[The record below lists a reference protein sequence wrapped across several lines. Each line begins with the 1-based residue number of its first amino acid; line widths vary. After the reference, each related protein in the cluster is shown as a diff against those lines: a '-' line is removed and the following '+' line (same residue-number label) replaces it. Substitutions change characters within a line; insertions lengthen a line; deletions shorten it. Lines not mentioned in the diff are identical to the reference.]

1 MKIINACLFQRL
13 LEIPSMNK
21 PIAIVWFRQDLRLS
35 DNPALHEAVK
45 SGAAIIPVY
54 VLDDETPGYFKMG
67 AASRVWLYHS
77 LKSLDGDLAGNL
89 VFLKGDAEKI
99 IPAFAKETNAAC
111 VYWNRCYEPWNIK
124 RDKIIKDTLSDWNI
138 EARSFNGFLLW
149 EPWEVTKPDGL
160 PYKVFTPFYT
170 KGCLNAPPPRKP
182 IPKPRGYN
190 FASITKKL
198 FLDDLNLIPSNPR
211 WDRKMIGY
219 WDIGESGAIKALSKF
234 LGLPV
239 NDYKTARDYP
249 AKDATSHLSPHLHFG
264 EISPN
269 QIWYAANDKAE
280 GTGKETFLK
289 ELGWREFSYALLF
302 HFPTLPTHNFQSRF
316 DAFPWDKNPVALQ
329 AWQTGQ
335 TGYPIVD
342 AAMRELWETG
352 YMHNRTRMIVA
363 SFLVKHLLLDWREGA
378 AWFWD
383 TLFDA
388 DLANNSASW
397 QWVAGS
403 GADAAPY
410 FRIFNPVLQGEKFDT
425 DGKYLRRWVP
435 ELKKMPDKYIHHP
448 WDAPKDIL
456 SDAGVILGTTYPN
469 PIVNHANARQRA
481 LDAFGKTK

>member
-1 MKIINACLFQRL
+1 MNA
-13 LEIPSMNK
+13 PT
-21 PIAIVWFRQDLRLS
+21 AIVWFRQDLRLS
-35 DNPALHEAVK
+35 DNPALHEAAK
-45 SGAAIIPVY
+45 SGARVIPVY
-54 VLDDETPGYFKMG
+54 VLDDETAGEFKQG
-67 AASRVWLYHS
+67 GASRLWLHHS
-77 LKSLDGDLAGNL
+77 LKSLDGDLQGNL
-89 VFLKGDAEKI
+89 IFLKGNAAEL
-99 IPAFAKETNAAC
+99 IPAFAKEVSADC
-111 VYWNRCYEPWNIK
+111 VYWNRCYEPWRTK
-124 RDKIIKDTLSDWNI
+124 RDKHIKDTLSYLDI
-138 EARSFNGFLLW
+138 EARSFNGSLLW

-160 PYKVFTPFYT
+160 PYKVFTPFYSR
-170 KGCLNAPPPRKP
+170 GCQNAPEPRKP
-182 IPKPRGYN
+182 LPKPRGLS
-190 FASITKKL
+190 FAPAIKKL
-198 FLDDLNLIPSNPR
+198 SLDDLNLLPSKPR

-234 LGLPV
+234 IGAAV
-239 NDYKTARDYP
+239 EEYKTARDYP

-269 QIWYAANDKAE
+269 QIWHAANQKAE
-280 GTGKETFLK
+280 GEGLETFLK
-289 ELGWREFSYALLF
+289 ELGWREFSYSLLYN
-302 HFPTLPTHNFQSRF
+302 FPTLPTHNFQSRF
-316 DAFPWDKNPVALQ
+316 DAFPWDKNPGALL

-352 YMHNRTRMIVA
+352 YMHNRARMVVG

-383 TLFDA
+383 CLFDA

-410 FRIFNPVLQGEKFDT
+410 FRIFNPVTQGEKFDAN
-425 DGKYLRRWVP
+425 GKYIRRWVP

-448 WDAPKDIL
+448 WDAPTDVL
-456 SDAGVILGTTYPN
+456 TAAGVTLGATYPK
-469 PIVNHANARQRA
+469 PIVDHAMARQRA